1 MSQVHQLP
9 TLSDQIAAHER
20 DAEPALSAA
29 ARARRFEL
37 VCRDAASLEASR
49 RAAGLPDPQP
59 APWPESTWQFLA
71 EQTRR
76 ARATS

>member
-1 MSQVHQLP
+1 MSHVPQSP
-9 TLSDQIAAHER
+9 TISDQIAAHQQCV
-20 DAEPALSAA
+20 EPALSAA

-49 RAAGLPDPQP
+49 RAAGLPEPQP

-76 ARATS
+76 ARASS